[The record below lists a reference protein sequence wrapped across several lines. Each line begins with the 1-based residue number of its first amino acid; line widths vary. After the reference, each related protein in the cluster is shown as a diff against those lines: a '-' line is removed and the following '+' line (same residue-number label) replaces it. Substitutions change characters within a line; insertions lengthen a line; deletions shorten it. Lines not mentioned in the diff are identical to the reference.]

1 VSKAATIEVH
11 DSVVMGDLTQNIRA
25 DRLCSACGSTN
36 AVVMVCQR
44 DGCSEAFCEVCHR
57 DCKVNLPIYNPQV
70 EAEAWHS
77 QLSKRGEDWGPDAP
91 LDSSMPSS
99 SELLM
104 SRAEVLVE

>member
-1 VSKAATIEVH
+1 
-11 DSVVMGDLTQNIRA
+11 
-25 DRLCSACGSTN
+25 
-36 AVVMVCQR
+36 MVCQR